1 MVQVRSIPVLR
12 DMRNSALTSRHCES
26 QHGIYDF
33 IHNICT
39 TFEVMASVC
48 VTVAWQ
54 LPAGLVQRVDCLDL
68 ERDCTAWA
76 QVHECQRNIIYAT

>member
-1 MVQVRSIPVLR
+1 MPSIPVLR
-12 DMRNSALTSRHCES
+12 DMRNSAVTSRHCES

-39 TFEVMASVC
+39 TFEVLASVC

-68 ERDCTAWA
+68 ERDCPAWA